1 MPLGRCF
8 KATSGCLL
16 LGDDVLC
23 EQGADTVPALSLMA
37 NSKTEALKAAGHS
50 WMQEYTTSFCNK
62 KTKGT
67 KERWSICEGEK
78 SPNLLS
84 HLKLFPF

>member
-1 MPLGRCF
+1 MMCFRMPLGRCF

-23 EQGADTVPALSLMA
+23 EQGADIVPALSLMA

-50 WMQEYTTSFCNK
+50 
-62 KTKGT
+62 
-67 KERWSICEGEK
+67 
-78 SPNLLS
+78 
-84 HLKLFPF
+84 